1 MSKEDLGSIDIQVAI
16 DGDWNITKRDISIKN
31 VNGIT
36 FLALMVDTIVDV
48 VVNKNIDIEMVE
60 KTFRLALDSITKNQK
75 ENKQDQFDA

>member
-1 MSKEDLGSIDIQVAI
+1 MSKEDLGTIDIQVAI
-16 DGDWNITKRDISIKN
+16 DGDWKIKRDISIKN

-36 FLALMVDTIVDV
+36 FLAVMVATIVDV

-60 KTFRLALDSITKNQK
+60 KTFRRALDSITKNQK